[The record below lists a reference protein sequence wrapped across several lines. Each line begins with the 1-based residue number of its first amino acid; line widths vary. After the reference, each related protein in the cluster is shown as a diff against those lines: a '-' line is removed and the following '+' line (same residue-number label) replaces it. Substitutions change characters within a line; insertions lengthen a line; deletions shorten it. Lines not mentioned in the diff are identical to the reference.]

1 MQRTIWITTAGL
13 FIIVTQAT
21 AQVTSRS
28 SPPSTTELL
37 STTPGCA
44 IPCFVE
50 GYHTGNCTIGDL
62 TDCICTNIPLQAQV
76 SACVQK
82 SCEFEDQVARLK
94 VTSHLWWDDWTALVA
109 LFFLLVLSACGFA
122 NILCNADGVHI
133 HASIWDR
140 SIEGQCLNI
149 SAIGYA
155 GAACSILEDV
165 VLFVIPIPELLK
177 LQLSRKKKIALVFM
191 FSVASFAC
199 IASMIRLKYMV
210 SYANTYDATWDN
222 VEIVLWSSIELNSAI
237 VCGSLPALLPL
248 FRIVS
253 GYFSRIMTTMQSKHH
268 RRPEEP
274 IDEGKESFS
283 QASGTSSEASSPQKS
298 IRAKTFGNVSA
309 ANDLRIVGHMSA
321 RTDGRDDLEHQDWIT
336 GRSTS

>member
-1 MQRTIWITTAGL
+1 MQMVYIFT
-13 FIIVTQAT
+13 
-21 AQVTSRS
+21 
-28 SPPSTTELL
+28 
-37 STTPGCA
+37 
-44 IPCFVE
+44 
-50 GYHTGNCTIGDL
+50 
-62 TDCICTNIPLQAQV
+62 
-76 SACVQK
+76 
-82 SCEFEDQVARLK
+82 QVAAK
-94 VTSHLWWDDWTALVA
+94 TSICCFYSRVFTTITRIHLITRGFIL
-109 LFFLLVLSACGFA
+109 FLL
-122 NILCNADGVHI
+122 I
-133 HASIWDR
+133 HGLVFTLLIVFQCLPVQSIWDR

>member
-82 SCEFEDQVARLK
+82 SCEFEDQVASAHISQQLCRGYPIPDRRNTSRIFSDLLPSISTAIVALRCIARLK

-109 LFFLLVLSACGFA
+109 LVCDACQRA
-122 NILCNADGVHI
+122 P
-133 HASIWDR
+133 
-140 SIEGQCLNI
+140 Q
-149 SAIGYA
+149 
-155 GAACSILEDV
+155 
-165 VLFVIPIPELLK
+165 VI
-177 LQLSRKKKIALVFM
+177 
-191 FSVASFAC
+191 
-199 IASMIRLKYMV
+199 Y
-210 SYANTYDATWDN
+210 
-222 VEIVLWSSIELNSAI
+222 
-237 VCGSLPALLPL
+237 
-248 FRIVS
+248 
-253 GYFSRIMTTMQSKHH
+253 
-268 RRPEEP
+268 
-274 IDEGKESFS
+274 
-283 QASGTSSEASSPQKS
+283 
-298 IRAKTFGNVSA
+298 
-309 ANDLRIVGHMSA
+309 
-321 RTDGRDDLEHQDWIT
+321 
-336 GRSTS
+336 